1 MPSLPERASL
11 EWLRKT
17 AKQTLIALRAAHP
30 QSTLADAQLA
40 VAREY
45 GFSSWRALKK
55 HVDEANAAAAGQ
67 ASEAMPPGDGETRDH
82 TVQRFLRLVATG
94 PIDAIRMLLVAQ
106 PGLVNVIG
114 PHPFWG
120 GRPQPLHV
128 AIESGRADVFEL
140 LLDAGADVS
149 GDNEAYDRWSPLM
162 LAVQRGRDTMRD
174 ALLARGAR
182 VGLVEA
188 LMLGDDAKV
197 EQRLAEGASA
207 LEGPGIPNS
216 GSILMFARTPFAV
229 ERLLALGAPA
239 GLRDRWGAAA
249 VDAFGKLGARGA
261 PLVAQLAAHGVPV
274 PIAVLARLG
283 DRPALEAAL
292 ARDPDGVRADDVLL
306 AAIDGGHHAIVEWLL
321 AEGARANARASDRS
335 RHTALHEA
343 AWKGDLRMA
352 QILVAA
358 GADVTARDEEHTATP
373 RGWAETSIEITRN
386 PACAAVADWLA
397 GIGG

>member
-17 AKQTLIALRAAHP
+17 AKQTLIALRATRPAAK
-30 QSTLADAQLA
+30 LADAQLA
-40 VAREY
+40 VARDY
-45 GFSSWRALKK
+45 GFPSWRALKA
-55 HVDEANAAAAGQ
+55 HVDALRAAAP
-67 ASEAMPPGDGETRDH
+67 AMPTPTDAEVRDQ

-94 PIDAIRMLLVAQ
+94 PTDAIRALIAAQ
-106 PGLVNVIG
+106 PVLVNVVG

-128 AIESGRADVFEL
+128 AIESGRAEVFDL
-140 LLDAGADVS
+140 LLEAGADVS
-149 GDNEAYDRWSPLM
+149 GSNEAYDRWSPLM
-162 LAVQRGRDTMRD
+162 LAVQRGREAMRE

-188 LMLGDDAKV
+188 LMLGDDATV
-197 EQRLAEGASA
+197 ERLLGDGPSA

-216 GSILMFARTPFAV
+216 GSILTFARTPFAV

-239 GLRDRWGAAA
+239 GLRDRWGASA
-249 VDAFGKLGARGA
+249 VDAFSRLGARGA
-261 PLVAQLAAHGVPV
+261 PLVAQLAAHGLPV

-283 DRPALEAAL
+283 DRAALEAAL

-306 AAIDGGHHAIVEWLL
+306 AAIDGGNHAIVAWLL
-321 AEGARANARASDRS
+321 AQGARANARASDRS

-343 AWKGDLRMA
+343 AWQGDLRMA

-358 GADVTARDEEHTATP
+358 GADVTARDEEHDATP
-373 RGWAETSIEITRN
+373 RGWAETSLEITHN
-386 PACAAVADWLA
+386 PACAPVAEYLA
-397 GIGG
+397 GLGG

>member
-17 AKQTLIALRAAHP
+17 AKQTLTTLRTTRPSAK
-30 QSTLADAQLA
+30 LADAQLA
-40 VAREY
+40 VARDH
-45 GFSSWRALKK
+45 GFPSWRALKA
-55 HVDEANAAAAGQ
+55 HVDAMSAAAPG
-67 ASEAMPPGDGETRDH
+67 ASPTDAEVRDQ

-94 PIDAIRMLLVAQ
+94 PIDAIRTAIAAQ
-106 PGLVNVIG
+106 PALVNAIG

-128 AIESGRADVFEL
+128 AIESGRAGVFEL
-140 LLDAGADVS
+140 LLEAGADVS
-149 GDNEAYDRWSPLM
+149 GSNEAYDRWSPLM
-162 LAVQRGRDTMRD
+162 LAVQRGREPMRD

-188 LMLGDDAKV
+188 LMLGDDATV
-197 EQRLAEGASA
+197 ERLLADDPSA
-207 LEGPGIPNS
+207 LEGSGIPNS

-249 VDAFGKLGARGA
+249 VDAFGRLGARGA

-274 PIAVLARLG
+274 PITVLARLG
-283 DRPALEAAL
+283 DRAALEAAL
-292 ARDPDGVRADDVLL
+292 ARDPEGVRADDVLL
-306 AAIDGGHHAIVEWLL
+306 AAVDGGHHAIAEWLL
-321 AEGARANARASDRS
+321 AQGARANARASDRS

-373 RGWAETSIEITRN
+373 RGWAETSLEITHN
-386 PACAAVADWLA
+386 QACAAVAEYLA
-397 GIGG
+397 GTGG

>member
-17 AKQTLIALRAAHP
+17 AKQTLIALRATRPAAK
-30 QSTLADAQLA
+30 LADAQLA
-40 VAREY
+40 VARDY
-45 GFSSWRALKK
+45 GFPSWRALKA
-55 HVDEANAAAAGQ
+55 HVDALPAAAP
-67 ASEAMPPGDGETRDH
+67 AMPTPTDAEVRDQ

-94 PIDAIRMLLVAQ
+94 PIDAIRALIAAQ
-106 PGLVNVIG
+106 PVLVNAVG

-120 GRPQPLHV
+120 GRPQPIHV
-128 AIESGRADVFEL
+128 AIESGRAEVFDL
-140 LLDAGADVS
+140 LLEAGADVS
-149 GDNEAYDRWSPLM
+149 GSNEAYDRWSPLM
-162 LAVQRGRDTMRD
+162 LAVQRGREAMRE

-188 LMLGDDAKV
+188 LMLGDDAAV
-197 EQRLAEGASA
+197 ERILADGPPA

-239 GLRDRWGAAA
+239 GLRDRWGASA
-249 VDAFGKLGARGA
+249 VDALSRLRARGA
-261 PLVAQLAAHGVPV
+261 PLVAQLAAHGIPV
-274 PIAVLARLG
+274 PIAVLARLA
-283 DRPALEAAL
+283 DRAALEAAL

-306 AAIDGGHHAIVEWLL
+306 AAIDGGNHAIVEWLL
-321 AEGARANARASDRS
+321 AQGARANARASDRS

-343 AWKGDLRMA
+343 AWQGDLRMA

-358 GADVTARDEEHTATP
+358 GADVTARDEEHDATP
-373 RGWAETSIEITRN
+373 RGWAETSLEITHN
-386 PACAAVADWLA
+386 PACSPVAEYLA
-397 GIGG
+397 GLGG